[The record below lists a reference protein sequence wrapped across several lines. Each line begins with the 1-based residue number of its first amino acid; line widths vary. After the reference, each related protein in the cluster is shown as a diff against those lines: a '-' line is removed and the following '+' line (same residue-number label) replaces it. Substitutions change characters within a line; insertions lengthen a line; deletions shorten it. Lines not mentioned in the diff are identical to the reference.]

1 MSDELPGPH
10 HCIGTARAVTELV
23 FRGLRAEC
31 AASGGTMSLVEIEN
45 FYSRIIDSFS
55 SGFDLFELR
64 HSRCMDASLSR
75 AAMPFAR
82 SKILATLLRACGEK
96 SADAAFSVQIGRL
109 GVEWIDQLFGA
120 LAHYVRRHV
129 AFDFEA
135 RLITAYVDTA
145 TMNKAMPLTID
156 ELLRQTAVQ
165 NILLDCVT
173 EAFDRHDAPEL
184 VTRAVCDSI
193 NEFMTEQRGIEG
205 PHVCKVTESES
216 SRFLTLLPRQLRA
229 TINVMT
235 SVESATAPSISAA

>member
-82 SKILATLLRACGEK
+82 STLAV
-96 SADAAFSVQIGRL
+96 F
-109 GVEWIDQLFGA
+109 
-120 LAHYVRRHV
+120 
-129 AFDFEA
+129 
-135 RLITAYVDTA
+135 
-145 TMNKAMPLTID
+145 
-156 ELLRQTAVQ
+156 
-165 NILLDCVT
+165 
-173 EAFDRHDAPEL
+173 
-184 VTRAVCDSI
+184 
-193 NEFMTEQRGIEG
+193 
-205 PHVCKVTESES
+205 
-216 SRFLTLLPRQLRA
+216 
-229 TINVMT
+229 
-235 SVESATAPSISAA
+235 SAATPSPMWLMFRLAAKFLYASMRRFKGRIPRFPLPAPRVTCPAAITLRPRFGNCLADFKIRFSRAL